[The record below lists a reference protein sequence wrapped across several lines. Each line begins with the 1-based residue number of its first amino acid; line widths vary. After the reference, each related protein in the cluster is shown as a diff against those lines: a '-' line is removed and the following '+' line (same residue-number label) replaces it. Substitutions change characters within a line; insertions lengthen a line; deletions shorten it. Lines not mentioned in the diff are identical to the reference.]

1 MNTYNIVLSRPIEN
15 GMSSYEVLQYQI
27 NKLEQ
32 AAKEKYAAHEE
43 IMARIE
49 QLKVRV
55 DNWNVSRRERW
66 TIEDNI
72 ASLQTKADRLF
83 REYVQITDECRG
95 IRKAVDVIIF
105 ISNYGGEVT
114 QQNRRQLENM
124 LSV

>member
-1 MNTYNIVLSRPIEN
+1 
-15 GMSSYEVLQYQI
+15 MSSYEVLQYQI

-32 AAKEKYAAHEE
+32 AAKEKHAAHEE

-55 DNWNVSRRERW
+55 DNWNVSRRERF

-72 ASLQTKADRLF
+72 AMLQTRADRLF

-114 QQNRRQLENM
+114 QQNRRQLENI

>member
-32 AAKEKYAAHEE
+32 AAKEKHAAHEE

-49 QLKVRV
+49 QLKVRI

-72 ASLQTKADRLF
+72 ASLQTRADRLF
-83 REYVQITDECRG
+83 REYIQITDECRG
-95 IRKAVDVIIF
+95 IRKAVDVIIY
-105 ISNYGGEVT
+105 IHNNGEMIT
-114 QQNRRQLENM
+114 DRNRRQVENI

>member
-32 AAKEKYAAHEE
+32 AAKEKHAAHEE

-72 ASLQTKADRLF
+72 ASLQTMADRLF

-114 QQNRRQLENM
+114 QQNRRQLENI

>member
-32 AAKEKYAAHEE
+32 AAKEKHAAHEE
-43 IMARIE
+43 IMAHIE

-72 ASLQTKADRLF
+72 AALQTRADRLF
-83 REYVQITDECRG
+83 REYIQITDECRG
-95 IRKAVDVIIF
+95 IRKAVDVIIY
-105 ISNYGGEVT
+105 IHNNGEMIT
-114 QQNRRQLENM
+114 DRNRRQVENI

>member
-15 GMSSYEVLQYQI
+15 GMSSYEDLQYQI

-32 AAKEKYAAHEE
+32 AAKEKHAAHEE

-49 QLKVRV
+49 QLKVRI

-72 ASLQTKADRLF
+72 ASLQTRADRLF
-83 REYVQITDECRG
+83 REYIQITDECRG
-95 IRKAVDVIIF
+95 IRKAVDVIIY
-105 ISNYGGEVT
+105 IHNNGEMIT
-114 QQNRRQLENM
+114 DRNRRQVENI

>member
-27 NKLEQ
+27 NRLEQ
-32 AAKEKYAAHEE
+32 AAKEKHAAHEE

-49 QLKVRV
+49 QLRIKV
-55 DNWNVSRRERW
+55 DNWTVSRRERW

-72 ASLQTKADRLF
+72 ASLQTRADRLF
-83 REYVQITDECRG
+83 REYIQITDECRG
-95 IRKAVDVIIF
+95 IRKAVDVIIY
-105 ISNYGGEVT
+105 IHNNGEMIT
-114 QQNRRQLENM
+114 DRNRRQVENI

>member
-32 AAKEKYAAHEE
+32 TAKEKHAAHEE
-43 IMARIE
+43 IMAHIE

-72 ASLQTKADRLF
+72 AALQTRADRLF
-83 REYVQITDECRG
+83 REYIQITDECRG
-95 IRKAVDVIIF
+95 IRKAVDVIIY
-105 ISNYGGEVT
+105 IHNNGEMIT
-114 QQNRRQLENM
+114 DRNRRQVENI

>member
-32 AAKEKYAAHEE
+32 AAKEKHAAHEE

-72 ASLQTKADRLF
+72 ASLQTRADRLF
-83 REYVQITDECRG
+83 REYIQITDECRG
-95 IRKAVDVIIF
+95 IRKAVDVIIY
-105 ISNYGGEVT
+105 IHNNGEMIT
-114 QQNRRQLENM
+114 DRNRRQVENI